1 MSRLYIYHS
10 VKMRIEFLHVVQPYM
25 YFYWFEQIG
34 SKLFFFPGFEFITW
48 KILINIKYIL
58 NIIFKKLLFFLY
70 YNLLIHSE
78 IYIKIRSNIYKI
90 KLYKKYLNIQIFV
103 IRVIKVNWTKL
114 FFSNFEFI

>member
-10 VKMRIEFLHVVQPYM
+10 VKMRIEFLHVVHPYM

-58 NIIFKKLLFFLY
+58 NIGIEFYQDCLLQ
-70 YNLLIHSE
+70 IASV
-78 IYIKIRSNIYKI
+78 KP
-90 KLYKKYLNIQIFV
+90 KY
-103 IRVIKVNWTKL
+103 
-114 FFSNFEFI
+114 FSNYQYFSDLLPVF

>member
-10 VKMRIEFLHVVQPYM
+10 VKMRIEFLHVVHPYM

-58 NIIFKKLLFFLY
+58 NIIFKKP
-70 YNLLIHSE
+70 LIHSE
-78 IYIKIRSNIYKI
+78 MYIKIRSNIYIYKI
-90 KLYKKYLNIQIFV
+90 KLYKKYMNI
-103 IRVIKVNWTKL
+103 
-114 FFSNFEFI
+114 